1 MAQRTLNDGST
12 GDVVIR
18 PGPPASGG
26 GFGGGGAGSGGNR
39 VGASGAFSGPSR
51 KTKEARRRV
60 KDAFLQAEEQ
70 KRIQAQVAAAQAQE
84 QARLQTRQQALAG
97 MLPRHY
103 AIRAQIDQH
112 FSNRTSQL
120 SSTLEQEI
128 VAARQHHTGTYS
140 ERWDLYLITKEK
152 TEIDGLIAG
161 KTAELAA
168 RNAGARSFDGHDPLT
183 RTASDY
189 LVRLDQFGA
198 ALDDGHRVWET
209 AYTAAHESRLLSA
222 QINLLADKSASLARH
237 HAEQTVIWREREALW
252 ERQRQFAE
260 QRAAR
265 VRFKQQADEDARIE
279 RVRQANTLKVPTPAL
294 AAGGMVLTPEGVR
307 IAQEVAAV
315 LERAVAA
322 GIDVLGDMG
331 RIAVKT
337 GPVFVTAM
345 VYSPTLGDGELTPE
359 QRNRL
364 LQAIG
369 VPAQALDLYDGPELQ
384 AIADAGGMV
393 EVENRLKLVA
403 VAQGTAIIVA
413 STGGEIDSRVPVVN
427 AVLDPL
433 TGLYTAE
440 IPGSPSRHLQ
450 FSPDAAPQATSTGQA
465 GLAVPEPQVQ
475 DIPPG
480 VDLRIQDCI
489 VCVPG
494 LAPLYLSFD
503 VPPMGSGIVI
513 GTGQTAATGWWNTA
527 SQAQGAAIPTQI
539 GEQFRGREFK
549 SFTAFDEAL
558 WQTIAEHQVLTPQLD
573 EVNKKRLEQGF
584 APYAPK
590 NTWVGDQREFEL
602 RYQERGEFWADPFNL
617 DKISIKTPSSAEGWP
632 GVLPTVV
639 PWPIQPVAGT
649 WTPLVPPGSEHLGS
663 TTLPIAP
670 ILPGVLPG
678 NPAIPVLPEN
688 ETFPAVDEGEIGARI
703 PGFPGDMELPS
714 PGLVFVGPPVEL
726 LEVGPYNELSGRS
739 RGDGLDI
746 DHIPSRRAL
755 EEYLLENFNDMTPRE
770 RRGYVQKAPSIA
782 IPSEIHRKFSETYG
796 GRNSASKRTTDA
808 SNLEQAVDKNFDAIK
823 SGLLE
828 AGLDEGSIEAGR
840 ERLHA
845 LHKKQGWY

>member
-1 MAQRTLNDGST
+1 
-12 GDVVIR
+12 
-18 PGPPASGG
+18 
-26 GFGGGGAGSGGNR
+26 
-39 VGASGAFSGPSR
+39 
-51 KTKEARRRV
+51 
-60 KDAFLQAEEQ
+60 
-70 KRIQAQVAAAQAQE
+70 
-84 QARLQTRQQALAG
+84 
-97 MLPRHY
+97 
-103 AIRAQIDQH
+103 
-112 FSNRTSQL
+112 
-120 SSTLEQEI
+120 
-128 VAARQHHTGTYS
+128 
-140 ERWDLYLITKEK
+140 
-152 TEIDGLIAG
+152 
-161 KTAELAA
+161 
-168 RNAGARSFDGHDPLT
+168 
-183 RTASDY
+183 
-189 LVRLDQFGA
+189 
-198 ALDDGHRVWET
+198 
-209 AYTAAHESRLLSA
+209 
-222 QINLLADKSASLARH
+222 
-237 HAEQTVIWREREALW
+237 
-252 ERQRQFAE
+252 
-260 QRAAR
+260 
-265 VRFKQQADEDARIE
+265 
-279 RVRQANTLKVPTPAL
+279 
-294 AAGGMVLTPEGVR
+294 MVLTPEGVR

-384 AIADAGGMV
+384 AIADAGGTV

-440 IPGSPSRHLQ
+440 IPGSPTRHLQ
-450 FSPDAAPQATSTGQA
+450 FSPDAAPQASSTGQA

-480 VDLRIQDCI
+480 VDVRIQDCI

-494 LAPLYLSFD
+494 LAPLYLSFN
-503 VPPMGSGIVI
+503 VPPMGSGIVT

-558 WQTIAEHQVLTPQLD
+558 WQTVAEHQVLTPQLD

-670 ILPGVLPG
+670 ILPGFFL
-678 NPAIPVLPEN
+678 A
-688 ETFPAVDEGEIGARI
+688 TR
-703 PGFPGDMELPS
+703 
-714 PGLVFVGPPVEL
+714 
-726 LEVGPYNELSGRS
+726 
-739 RGDGLDI
+739 
-746 DHIPSRRAL
+746 PSRSYRKTRRFR
-755 EEYLLENFNDMTPRE
+755 LLTKGRLVRE
-770 RRGYVQKAPSIA
+770 FLGFRGTWNCLRRIFYSLI
-782 IPSEIHRKFSETYG
+782 G
-796 GRNSASKRTTDA
+796 GTI
-808 SNLEQAVDKNFDAIK
+808 LVWQP
-823 SGLLE
+823 G
-828 AGLDEGSIEAGR
+828 
-840 ERLHA
+840 
-845 LHKKQGWY
+845 